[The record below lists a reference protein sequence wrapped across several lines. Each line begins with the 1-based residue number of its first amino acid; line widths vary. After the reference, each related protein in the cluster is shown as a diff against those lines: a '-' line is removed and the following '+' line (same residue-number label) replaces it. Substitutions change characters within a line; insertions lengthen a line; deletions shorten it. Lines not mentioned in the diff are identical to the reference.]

1 MMKGLEHFS
10 CEERLTELG
19 LLSLE
24 KSHGDLT
31 NVYKYLKR
39 ECKIGWSQAQARCQ
53 DERQWAQTEKQE
65 LPSEHQETYQ
75 ALA

>member
-31 NVYKYLKR
+31 NVYKYLK
-39 ECKIGWSQAQARCQ
+39 
-53 DERQWAQTEKQE
+53 
-65 LPSEHQETYQ
+65 
-75 ALA
+75 